1 LANSDRN
8 TATAADFRSSLEAPR
23 DRFLS
28 ELLARALPS
37 ALRSAADFL
46 THFPPPGLMQALA
59 GEPELR
65 ADVVQAAT
73 ACKRKTAL
81 GKSIASATDDL
92 EVALKVH
99 DTTEE
104 QVLECLPLD
113 ERVRLL
119 PRPDVWNFIAEP
131 ILADKPDV
139 AALVTHLLARALAHA
154 LVTPEQV
161 VNAIGVSV
169 LVEAL
174 PKSELTAVVDSVL
187 AAPAKYSSADL
198 LNVLHP
204 AVLVRHLPL
213 TLIWTRVVI
222 PLVAEV
228 HGFLADEQPE
238 PVIESEAAAEGE
250 EPHDEGAE
258 PVEDN
263 ELVEDNASEEESAAL
278 DGESQPEASPVLPEP
293 AAAEHIRVGHTDS
306 ERPLARPGSSPPAL
320 MTTKDQVLGVLREC
334 QLKLGRLNPDA
345 GLRELMISALIELD
359 GPAYADRVRE
369 LNQVALRDL
378 ANLLCQEV
386 ERAHPPRAEQL
397 KQILTGPNSVVRASV
412 PPSLGPRSDSRF
424 RG

>member
-8 TATAADFRSSLEAPR
+8 TATAGDFRSSLEAPR

-46 THFPPPGLMQALA
+46 THFPPPVLMQALA
-59 GEPELR
+59 HEPELR

-119 PRPDVWNFIAEP
+119 PRPDVWDFIAEP
-131 ILADKPDV
+131 ILADKPEV

-154 LVTPEQV
+154 LMTPEQV
-161 VNAIGVSV
+161 VNAIGVGV

-174 PKSELTAVVDSVL
+174 PKSELTAVVNSVL
-187 AAPAKYSSADL
+187 GAPAKYSSSDL

-204 AVLVRHLPL
+204 AVLVKHLPP
-213 TLIWTRVVI
+213 TLIWTQVVI

-228 HGFLADEQPE
+228 HGFLADADEQPE

-263 ELVEDNASEEESAAL
+263 ELVEDSSSEEESAAV
-278 DGESQPEASPVLPEP
+278 DSQSQPEGSPVV
-293 AAAEHIRVGHTDS
+293 ARTGSD
-306 ERPLARPGSSPPAL
+306 RPSSSGQPK
-320 MTTKDQVLGVLREC
+320 TTKDQVLGVLREC
-334 QLKLGRLNPDA
+334 QLKLGRLSPDA

-359 GPAYADRVRE
+359 GPAYADRIRE

-386 ERAHPPRAEQL
+386 ERVHPSQAEEL

-412 PPSLGPRSDSRF
+412 PPSLGLRGDSRF